1 MRERLQDYALFAE
14 IIGAIAIVVSLLFV
28 GVQVR
33 QSNSIATTDAIKDG
47 TQIWTTAYHESF
59 GTEASTAFFRK
70 AINRCD
76 ELSDDERGRFFVLL
90 GHFISAFDNIYNQYV
105 NDRLPEEIF
114 VSISLTY
121 YGIVN
126 TPCAQQAMTRDYLLL
141 PPWLLSSAGIEV
153 LISYRDQMK
162 LPTFVAE

>member
-1 MRERLQDYALFAE
+1 MQEYALFAE

-47 TQIWTTAYHESF
+47 TQIWTVAYSAAF
-59 GTEASTAFFRK
+59 GTEESTAFFRK
-70 AINRCD
+70 AINRCE

-121 YGIVN
+121 YGIAN
-126 TPCAQQAMTRDYLLL
+126 THCAQQTMTRDYLLL
-141 PPWLLSSAGIEV
+141 PPWLLSSSGIDV
-153 LISYRDQMK
+153 LESYGDDMR